1 MKKGVLTAALVLAL
15 IVGAVIAL
23 VVFRASTTPSYPTT
37 PQGWAARWEA
47 AAAEFGRT
55 PGENWDVWL
64 EVFAEL
70 DTATDPDLV
79 AALTDRLRP
88 IDRFTMPVPDAIGT
102 LDAWVQGTDTLGKTR
117 RPVVEVI
124 LPALHDALAAG
135 DFDVAADWI
144 ERAWA
149 LARVAEASGT
159 IIGGMVQT
167 AIITAVYESLRPHLP
182 ALAQAE
188 YVPLWEAIDAPPIV
202 DARWSLRMERELGL
216 GAIQEAMV
224 DSLLMAKD
232 QLRLFEEALID
243 WSLYEST
250 GDAEAHERVR
260 QLAARLDADSIYRR
274 RRMALDTVLPALGR
288 VGPALR
294 AGFAERDATRVML
307 ALEFYRSDHGPYPD
321 TLDSLVPQY
330 LDQLPPDPHRV
341 SESFV
346 YRVVDQH
353 ASDPAAAYVLY
364 SIGTDRVDDGGRWP
378 DDWRANALTS
388 ASASGDHLF
397 NQPRPRPAA
406 DPEAGPEEPDPED
419 EPPEQP

>member
-1 MKKGVLTAALVLAL
+1 MKKGAWTAALVLAL
-15 IVGAVIAL
+15 VVGAVIAL

-64 EVFAEL
+64 EVFGEL

-88 IDRFTMPVPDAIGT
+88 IDRFTMPLPGAIGT
-102 LDAWVQGTDTLGKTR
+102 LDAWAQGTETLGKTR

-135 DFDVAADWI
+135 DFDGAADWI

-202 DARWSLRMERELGL
+202 DPRWSLRMERELGL
-216 GAIQEAMV
+216 GAIQDDMA

-232 QLRLFEEALID
+232 QLRLYDQALID

-250 GDAEAHERVR
+250 GDVKARERVR
-260 QLAARLDADSIYRR
+260 RLAERLNTSTIYNR
-274 RRMALDTVLPALGR
+274 RRMALDMMLPALDR
-288 VGPALR
+288 VGPSFR
-294 AGFAERDATRVML
+294 AGVAEREATRVML
-307 ALEFYRSDHGPYPD
+307 ALESYHAIHEQYPD
-321 TLDSLVPQY
+321 TLDALVPAY
-330 LDQLPPDPHRV
+330 LDRLPPDPFRPAQSFGYRRV
-341 SESFV
+341 DDADMSGT
-346 YRVVDQH
+346 YL
-353 ASDPAAAYVLY
+353 LY
-364 SIGTDRVDDGGRWP
+364 TVGADGVDDGGRP
-378 DDWRANALTS
+378 AAPNTGNPLTNPNV
-388 ASASGDHLF
+388 SGDHIF
-397 NQPRPRPAA
+397 KQTRTVPAIPREA
-406 DPEAGPEEPDPED
+406 DSDPDAHAED
-419 EPPEQP
+419 AEHP